1 MQAFLYGYYSTKSAG
16 FQCYHYRIMAVM
28 SYLSPAL
35 FSFEISLILRALTG
49 KTGRHILNDI
59 APKSYI
65 FPEAVLLSPKAAALL
80 PGPESPA

>member
-35 FSFEISLILRALTG
+35 FSFEISLYVMSVFIVLFTKLAING
-49 KTGRHILNDI
+49 
-59 APKSYI
+59 I
-65 FPEAVLLSPKAAALL
+65 F
-80 PGPESPA
+80 